1 VPRKYSCT
9 CCWQDKSKS
18 CPAPRQGITVP
29 AEWVEDGKFETVK
42 PNQAEMTTKLFVWV
56 IQEATAPG

>member
-1 VPRKYSCT
+1 M
-9 CCWQDKSKS
+9 
-18 CPAPRQGITVP
+18 PRQGITVP
-29 AEWVEDGKFETVK
+29 AEWVEDGKFETAK